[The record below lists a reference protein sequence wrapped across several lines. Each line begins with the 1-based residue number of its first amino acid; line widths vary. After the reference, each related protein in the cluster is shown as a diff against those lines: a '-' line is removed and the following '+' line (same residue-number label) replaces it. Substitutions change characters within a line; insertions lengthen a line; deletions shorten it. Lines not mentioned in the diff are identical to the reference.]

1 MQINSTRYT
10 IVFIVVLC
18 VACSLIVAA
27 SAVSLR
33 DRQEMN
39 QKLFRQKN
47 VLLAAGLVKPGE
59 KLSDREVMEIF
70 DRNITT
76 RLAVLETG
84 FLLPEDRLDPKT
96 YDQRRAR
103 NDPAL
108 SRAAPPN
115 AAQVMRVPNYGTVY
129 QVVKDGAIDQVVIPV
144 EGVAMWGTVYGFLA
158 VDKDGTTVRG
168 LTFYDQKET
177 PGLGGE
183 IGNPKWQALW
193 QGRKAFDEN
202 WNPKLTVIKGPAGTP
217 ADDPHRVDG
226 LSGATITSNGVS
238 RLMAFWLSKEG
249 FGPYLRKLREGQG

>member
-1 MQINSTRYT
+1 
-10 IVFIVVLC
+10 
-18 VACSLIVAA
+18 
-27 SAVSLR
+27 
-33 DRQEMN
+33 
-39 QKLFRQKN
+39 
-47 VLLAAGLVKPGE
+47 
-59 KLSDREVMEIF
+59 
-70 DRNITT
+70 
-76 RLAVLETG
+76 
-84 FLLPEDRLDPKT
+84 
-96 YDQRRAR
+96 
-103 NDPAL
+103 
-108 SRAAPPN
+108 
-115 AAQVMRVPNYGTVY
+115 
-129 QVVKDGAIDQVVIPV
+129 
-144 EGVAMWGTVYGFLA
+144 MWGTVYGFLA